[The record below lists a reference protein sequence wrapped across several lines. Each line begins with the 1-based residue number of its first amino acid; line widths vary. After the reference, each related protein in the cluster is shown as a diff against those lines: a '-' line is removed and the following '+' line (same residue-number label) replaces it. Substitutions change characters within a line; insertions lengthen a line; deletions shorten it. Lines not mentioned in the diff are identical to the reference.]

1 MELGV
6 RLTRLDLED
15 AERVQ
20 TLRRDL
26 GVSSF
31 GLNLMR
37 LAPGQRG
44 RIHRHERQE
53 EVYVVLAGTL
63 TLVVEDEPLDMARG
77 EVAALGPEVR
87 RQLVNRGPDPCALLA
102 IGGAEPHQG
111 RDGLAF
117 RSWDDHEGAPPQE
130 IPLPEDLPASELR

>member
-6 RLTRLDLED
+6 RLTRLDLD
-15 AERVQ
+15 GGERVQ

-31 GLNLMR
+31 GLNLIL

-44 RIHRHERQE
+44 RIHRHARQE
-53 EVYVVLAGTL
+53 EVYVVLGGTL
-63 TLVVEDEPLDMARG
+63 TLVVEDEPLDLTRG
-77 EVAALGPEVR
+77 DVAALGPEVR
-87 RQLVNRGPDPCALLA
+87 RQLVNLGPDRCAVLA
-102 IGGAEPHQG
+102 IGGAEPHEG
-111 RDGLAF
+111 RDGVAF
-117 RSWDDHEGAPPQE
+117 RAWDDLEGASPQE